1 MNNYKPLTIVVFGAT
16 GDLFKRKLSEA
27 LFDLYNEEILPVQT
41 TIYGY
46 SRKDFSDK
54 DFRDFVLKNI
64 PGKNEEKVNAFLKNV
79 FYRQGDIEN
88 IETYNELKK
97 ELSLRDEQMGECSNK
112 LFYLAV
118 VPELYERVFRNL
130 SVSGLTIP
138 CGSDSSGDKDTWIRI
153 LVEKPFGKNQLHAEM
168 LDELLG
174 KLFYEDQVFRIDHYL
189 AKETLQN
196 ILAFRFANSLFE
208 PLWSRKHIEKV
219 EIKAYEKSD
228 IQGRGAFYD
237 PLGALKDVGQ
247 NHLLQMLSLVSM
259 ETPHS
264 LSADSIRRS
273 RSELLSVV
281 NVSKDSSN
289 FIRGQYEDYLLE
301 KGVNN
306 FSETETYFKVELE
319 ILNERWKGVPFYIE
333 HGKALSETIS
343 EIVVTFKDE
352 GGSSDLFPNIKNT
365 LVFHIQ
371 PREAISVD
379 FFAKKSGF
387 GYELEKKTLSFEY
400 KSADSSPFVYPY
412 KKLLVDALKG
422 DQTLFVSTSEICHEW
437 RIVGDIMK
445 KLEEK
450 PLLVY
455 PKGSEVIDIKI

>member
-1 MNNYKPLTIVVFGAT
+1 MYKPLTIVVFGAT

-27 LFDLYNEEILPVQT
+27 LFDLYNEEVLPAET
-41 TIYGY
+41 SIYGY
-46 SRKDFSDK
+46 SRKNISDK
-54 DFRDFVLKNI
+54 DFRKMIVENI
-64 PGKNEEKVNAFLKNV
+64 PKKDTKKSKEFLENI

-88 IETYNELKK
+88 LETYDELKK
-97 ELSLRDEQMGECSNK
+97 ELMLRDETIGECSNK

-118 VPELYERVFRNL
+118 VPELYEKVFRNL
-130 SVSGLTIP
+130 STSGLTIP
-138 CGSDSSGDKDTWIRI
+138 CAPGSLDKTDTWIRI

-174 KLFYEDQVFRIDHYL
+174 KLFSEDQVFRIDHYL

-228 IQGRGAFYD
+228 IKGRGAFYD

-247 NHLLQMLSLVSM
+247 NHLLQMLSLVCM
-259 ETPHS
+259 ETPRS
-264 LSADSIRRS
+264 LTADSIRSARA
-273 RSELLSVV
+273 ELLSAV
-281 NVSKDSSN
+281 NVNNESQD
-289 FIRGQYEDYLLE
+289 FFRGQYEDYLLE

-306 FSETETYFKVELE
+306 FSETETYFRAELSV
-319 ILNERWKGVPFYIE
+319 LNERWKGVPFYIE
-333 HGKALSETIS
+333 HGKALSETLS
-343 EIVVTFKDE
+343 EIVITFKDE
-352 GGSSDLFPNIKNT
+352 GGAGDLFPNIKNT

-387 GYELEKKTLSFEY
+387 GYELDKKTLSFEY
-400 KSADSSPFVYPY
+400 KSPDSSPFIYPY

-450 PLLVY
+450 PLLTY
-455 PKGSEVIDIKI
+455 AKGTRPEELNK